1 MRYLPLLWAGL
12 FRRKA
17 RTILTILSV
26 VISFLLL
33 GLLDAVTVAFESGAD
48 SADAKRLLT
57 TARYS
62 IIEPLPLSYLRRI
75 EQVPGAAPA
84 GAAGVLVPAA
94 AVRVEGKAGIVF
106 VFADDK
112 VQRRS
117 VTLGRSVGPDRQV
130 LSGLSAGERVVLSPP
145 ASLGDGTAV
154 KLAPGS

>member
-75 EQVPGAAPA
+75 EQVPGVT
-84 GAAGVLVPAA
+84 GVMSRTICRPVN
-94 AVRVEGKAGIVF
+94 
-106 VFADDK
+106 
-112 VQRRS
+112 
-117 VTLGRSVGPDRQV
+117 T
-130 LSGLSAGERVVLSPP
+130 
-145 ASLGDGTAV
+145 
-154 KLAPGS
+154 